1 MERRGGRPQGGFTW
15 NASAERRLAAVADG
29 HGLAGPAREALRTVL
44 DLLAREPTAVTSVR
58 DPDAAVDVHVA
69 DSLVALELPE
79 VQAAQTVA
87 DLGSGGGFP
96 GLALAAALPGARV
109 ALVES
114 AGRKC
119 DFLRRAAD
127 SAGLVNV
134 DVVHARAEAWP
145 AGIGAHDLVV
155 ARALAAL
162 PVVLEYAAPLLH
174 VGGAVVAWKGRRD
187 PSEEGDG
194 AAAAAQLG
202 LTVPIARAVRPFEG
216 ARDRHLFLS
225 SKVSDTPPNYPRRP
239 GMASK
244 RPLRASTGT

>member
-1 MERRGGRPQGGFTW
+1 MERPGGRPQGGFTW

-29 HGLAGPAREALRTVL
+29 HRLGAPARAALRMVL
-44 DLLAREPTAVTSVR
+44 ELLAREPTAVTSVR
-58 DPDAAVDVHVA
+58 DPEAAVDVHVA
-69 DSLVALELPE
+69 DSLVALEVPE
-79 VQAAQTVA
+79 VRAAKTIA

-96 GLALAAALPGARV
+96 GLALAAALPGARI

-127 SAGLVNV
+127 AAGLVNV

-162 PVVLEYAAPLLH
+162 PVVLEYAAPLLRA
-174 VGGAVVAWKGRRD
+174 GGSVVAWKGRRD
-187 PSEEGDG
+187 PSEEADG
-194 AAAAAQLG
+194 TAAAALLG
-202 LTVPIARAVRPFEG
+202 LTLPIVREVHPFER
-216 ARDRHLFLS
+216 AHDRHLYLS
-225 SKVSDTPPNYPRRP
+225 SKVSHTPPNYPRRP

-244 RPLRASTGT
+244 RPLRAPTTT